1 MNVPSGRC
9 VCVGMRTHTAKRLA
23 RTGLVA
29 GMAFAFV
36 PIIGISPAQA
46 CSCAGPDEK
55 EHFQRADAVFKGTLP
70 PGTQTGGGQSDTI
83 TLTFDATRVY
93 KGTVVAKQKV
103 RTSGSG
109 ASCGLEISGAGPWLV
124 FATLP
129 WEGEEKAAPA
139 ADPAEQ
145 VYEASLC
152 GGTRAIG
159 ADEDPSFGPGK
170 PVEQPAPGD
179 ADEGGSGSDD
189 SDDSDDDGKGGAYG
203 LFAAVLG
210 TIAAVLGSLLGWG
223 ARS

>member
-1 MNVPSGRC
+1 MGSDMGRAR
-9 VCVGMRTHTAKRLA
+9 GRLA

-36 PIIGISPAQA
+36 PLIGISPAQA
-46 CSCAGPDEK
+46 CSCAGAPEK
-55 EHFQRADAVFKGTLP
+55 EQFERADAVFKGTLP
-70 PGTQTGGGQSDTI
+70 AGTRTGGGDSRDI
-83 TLTFDATRVY
+83 VLTFDATRVY
-93 KGTVVAKQKV
+93 KGKVAAEQRV

-129 WEGEEKAAPA
+129 WEEDGGRSAPA
-139 ADPAEQ
+139 ADPADQ

-159 ADEDPSFGPGK
+159 ADEHPSFGAGTAVPRAAH
-170 PVEQPAPGD
+170 ETPAGADGD
-179 ADEGGSGSDD
+179 DPGGS
-189 SDDSDDDGKGGAYG
+189 YG

-210 TIAAVLGSLLGWG
+210 TILAVLVGILGWG
-223 ARS
+223 SRS

>member
-1 MNVPSGRC
+1 MT
-9 VCVGMRTHTAKRLA
+9 THTAKRLA

-36 PIIGISPAQA
+36 PILGISPAQA
-46 CSCAGPDEK
+46 CSCVSSDEK

-83 TLTFDATRVY
+83 MLTFDATRVY

-139 ADPAEQ
+139 ADPAKQ

-179 ADEGGSGSDD
+179 DGESDNGGSGDEGD
-189 SDDSDDDGKGGAYG
+189 EDGKGGAYG
-203 LFAAVLG
+203 LFAAVLA